1 MFLETICI
9 LDGIIGNALAH
20 EERVLQTATHF
31 GFTAQGRFVR
41 ELGRSLPSDL
51 REGKVKCRVLYH
63 ETIEE
68 ITFERYQPKRV
79 KSLKLM
85 EAFPD
90 YRFKY
95 ADRQALEALLQ
106 QKGECD
112 EILITR
118 DGFITDTSYSNV
130 VLTQE
135 GKLFTPARP
144 LLNGTK
150 RRKLLQ
156 MGIIQPKDIHRDSLG
171 EYERVILINAMLDV
185 EDDISLAVDRVHE

>member
-1 MFLETICI
+1 MFLETIRI
-9 LDGIIGNALAH
+9 VDGIIGNALAH
-20 EERVLQTATHF
+20 EERILQTATHF
-31 GFTAQGRFVR
+31 GFTAPKKFVA
-41 ELGRSLPSDL
+41 ELGRSLPHDL

-63 ETIEE
+63 EKIEE
-68 ITFERYQPKRV
+68 ITFERYIPKKV
-79 KSLKLM
+79 ESLKLI
-85 EAFPD
+85 EASPD

-95 ADRQALEALLQ
+95 ADRQVLEALLQ

-130 VLTQE
+130 VLTRE

-150 RRKLLQ
+150 RQQLLQ
-156 MGIIQPKDIHRDSLG
+156 RGIIQPKDIHRESLG

-185 EDDISLAVDRVHE
+185 EDDISLAADHIKE

>member
-9 LDGIIGNALAH
+9 LNGIIGNAPAH
-20 EERVLQTATHF
+20 EKRILQTASHF
-31 GFTAQGRFVR
+31 GFTAPTRFMR
-41 ELGRSLPSDL
+41 ELERLLPFDL
-51 REGKVKCRVLYH
+51 REGKVKCRVIYH

-68 ITFERYQPKRV
+68 ITFERYQPKIV

-85 EAFPD
+85 EALPD
-90 YRFKY
+90 YQFKY
-95 ADRQALEALLQ
+95 ADRQALDILLQ

-130 VLTQE
+130 VLSRE
-135 GKLFTPARP
+135 GKLFTPANP

-150 RRKLLQ
+150 RQKLLER
-156 MGIIQPKDIHRDSLG
+156 GIIQTKDIHRDALG
-171 EYERVILINAMLDV
+171 EYERVILINAMLDM
-185 EDDISLAVDRVHE
+185 EDNISLAVDQVQE